1 MFTRHFT
8 RPFQVAIAAGALSA
22 LFAAAPAQAADQSA
36 WLQEQIS
43 ISDGGI
49 SLVSFATG
57 GNTGRSYPTDTQ
69 SEWLQGQ
76 LASTDGSS
84 PYIRGD
90 AEPVYAGAPHPGGTA
105 TTNKQLAFVER
116 GLRTTDGSNP

>member
-1 MFTRHFT
+1 MFTRQLT
-8 RPFQVAIAAGALSA
+8 KPFQATIAAGALSA

-43 ISDGGI
+43 ISDGGT

-57 GNTGRSYPTDTQ
+57 GNTGLSYPTDTQ

-90 AEPVYAGAPHPGGTA
+90 AEPVYAAPHPGGTA
-105 TTNKQLAFVER
+105 TTNMQFAFVER
-116 GLRTTDGSNP
+116 GLQTTDGSNP